1 MPLER
6 KWRSYSHGC
15 VGVQSSFATYSPL
28 WYLGLQK
35 GSFRHLASFVSVY
48 ANSDD
53 NDTSTNPFKQSDN
66 IGCRIYITPL
76 VGSERKQRAGNKWKV
91 LS

>member
-15 VGVQSSFATYSPL
+15 AAVQSSFATYSPL
-28 WYLGLQK
+28 WYLGLQN
-35 GSFRHLASFVSVY
+35 GSFRHLASFVSGC

-53 NDTSTNPFKQSDN
+53 NDTYDHFKHKQS
-66 IGCRIYITPL
+66 
-76 VGSERKQRAGNKWKV
+76 AGDKWKV